1 MGRPRKEF
9 DPDDIYQMAK
19 EGCSVDDIATEL
31 GCSDNH
37 IYNHYYDVFKE
48 GQAAGRRAIHRKQ
61 FEKAMEGDAGMLRWL
76 GSNRLGQSD
85 KVHQTN
91 GVQEIEV
98 IIRKPLP
105 SVPNGEIGDSRPTT
119 SADRLLG
126 E

>member
-1 MGRPRKEF
+1 MGRPKKELKE
-9 DPDDIYQMAK
+9 DDIYEMAK
-19 EGCSVDDIATEL
+19 EGCSVDDIAVEM
-31 GCSDNH
+31 GCSDQL
-37 IYNHYYDVFKE
+37 IYNRYYDVFKE

-98 IIRKPLP
+98 IIRKPLS
-105 SVPNGEIGDSRPTT
+105 SVPNGEIGDSRPAS

>member
-1 MGRPRKEF
+1 MGRPKKELNE
-9 DPDDIYQMAK
+9 DDIYEMAK
-19 EGCSVDDIATEL
+19 EGCSVDDIAVEM
-31 GCSDNH
+31 GCSDQL
-37 IYNHYYDVFKE
+37 IYNRYYDVFKE

-105 SVPNGEIGDSRPTT
+105 SVPNGEIGDSRPAT